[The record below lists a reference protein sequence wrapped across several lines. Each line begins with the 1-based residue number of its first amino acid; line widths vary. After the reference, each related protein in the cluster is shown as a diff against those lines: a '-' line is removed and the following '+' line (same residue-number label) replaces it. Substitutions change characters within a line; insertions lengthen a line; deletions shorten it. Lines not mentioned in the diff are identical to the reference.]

1 MYYRKL
7 GSSNMEVSVVSLGTW
22 VLGGDQWGETDDT
35 QSIAAIQRAIDLGIN
50 FIDTAPAYGLGHAEE
65 IVGRAIKGR
74 RDRVFIAGKC
84 GLQKRGKRFV
94 LNLTP
99 TEIRKELE
107 ASLVRLA
114 IEKIDLYQCHWP
126 DPNTPIESTLEEMLK
141 MQSEGKI
148 SAIGVS
154 NFDVPLLERASNVAQ
169 VVSVQPQYSLLERD
183 IEESMLPFCI
193 KRRIGV
199 MTYGSLG
206 SGILTGKYEERP
218 TFKRNDARTFFYR
231 YYREPHWSLAQDLLG
246 EVKKISLEK
255 DKPIAQVAINWILQ
269 RAGVTTAIVGARTP
283 EQVTMNAGA
292 GTWDLSE
299 DDIDRIDHAYQR
311 IFTVQKNQ
319 EVVRE

>member
-50 FIDTAPAYGLGHAEE
+50 LIDTAPAYGLGHAEE
-65 IVGRAIKGR
+65 IVGKAIKGR
-74 RDRVFIAGKC
+74 RDRVFIASKC

-94 LNLTP
+94 LDLTP

-114 IEKIDLYQCHWP
+114 IENIDLYQCHWP
-126 DPNTPIESTLEEMLK
+126 DPNTPIESTLSEMLK

-148 SAIGVS
+148 NAIGVS

-218 TFKRNDARTFFYR
+218 TFKKTN
-231 YYREPHWSLAQDLLG
+231 
-246 EVKKISLEK
+246 
-255 DKPIAQVAINWILQ
+255 
-269 RAGVTTAIVGARTP
+269 
-283 EQVTMNAGA
+283 
-292 GTWDLSE
+292 
-299 DDIDRIDHAYQR
+299 
-311 IFTVQKNQ
+311 
-319 EVVRE
+319 